1 MSFIGSQTIKDAE
14 SGPSRHFLI
23 MPFATEMVPVVDVAG
38 GHMEVQPS
46 RGPAGAGNAFE
57 CAAAAQ
63 GKPGAARA
71 AANAP
76 QGQSAAKSGA
86 KTMTVM
92 AAAAAAMAAAPKAT
106 ELIDCQLN

>member
-1 MSFIGSQTIKDAE
+1 MSFIGSPTIKDAP
-14 SGPSRHFLI
+14 GPSRHFLI
-23 MPFATEMVPVVDVAG
+23 MPFAKEIVPVVDVAG
-38 GHMEVQPS
+38 GRMEVQPS

-86 KTMTVM
+86 KTLDSDGGSSSSNGSS
-92 AAAAAAMAAAPKAT
+92 AQS
-106 ELIDCQLN
+106 D